1 MKLILFK
8 RFTKLSLARAAFW
21 LATGVGLLIMPELG
35 FLLNGAFYALIGCL
49 LVNAVLRAVF
59 FVRGTNMERGRDSKA
74 ERICRYIGLAVT
86 VLFAAAAVHLIIF
99 REWLSEFTPAFW
111 GGLLALEGILYF
123 AIALCAATAPQKF
136 LLVILSAAVF
146 LGAVL
151 ALGFIFGFG
160 AGGVLGM
167 ATVLGIALLFAFL
180 FEITAFFIRRRRM
193 YK

>member
-59 FVRGTNMERGRDSKA
+59 FVRETNMERGRDSKA
-74 ERICRYIGLAVT
+74 ERTCRYISLAVA

-99 REWLSEFTPAFW
+99 REWLNEVTGARGDTVFCDSALRGYGAAEIPARYSL
-111 GGLLALEGILYF
+111 GGRLFGSRFRARIYLWLWSGRRLRYGDGF
-123 AIALCAATAPQKF
+123 GD
-136 LLVILSAAVF
+136 SAAVR
-146 LGAVL
+146 L
-151 ALGFIFGFG
+151 FI
-160 AGGVLGM
+160 
-167 ATVLGIALLFAFL
+167 
-180 FEITAFFIRRRRM
+180 
-193 YK
+193 